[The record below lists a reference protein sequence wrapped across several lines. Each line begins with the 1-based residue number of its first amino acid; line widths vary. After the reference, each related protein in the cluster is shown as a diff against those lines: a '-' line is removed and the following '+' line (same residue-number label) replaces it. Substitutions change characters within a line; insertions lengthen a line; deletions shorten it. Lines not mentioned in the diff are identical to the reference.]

1 MNLKQSFRMSLKS
14 INAKKGRSFLTML
27 GIIIGV
33 AAVIILVSL
42 VQGYRDSMMEY
53 WAKQGQNKITVNY
66 YVYNTSKDLSDSL
79 FDYCLTLG
87 DYIDGVTPAESLWGM
102 TVKYGTKKINGN
114 QSDTQVYLGNEQYT
128 VCSNNTLSSG
138 RDLSYIDV
146 KNLNR
151 VCIIGDYV
159 REQLFQYADPV
170 DRVITINGEP
180 FTVIGVYEAMYPVE
194 DGSAEDDNTWMH
206 QYYDGQIVVPYTL
219 KTILQPDMQ
228 VTQFI
233 VKAKDAESTKTVISL
248 LGGWFSSKITQDNG
262 YYDVSS
268 ANTYIESSNEET
280 KMLQIVLGGIAGIA
294 LLVGGIGIMNI
305 MLVTVTERTR
315 EIGIRKAIGAE
326 RKAIVSQFLIESSV
340 LSFVGG
346 LIGIGVGTLG
356 TIVLGKVIFDL
367 TLFPSMVIAVGA
379 AGISVLIGIIF
390 GAYPAIRA
398 SGLQPVE
405 ALRAE

>member
-367 TLFPSMVIAVGA
+367 TLFPSMVISAGA

>member
-1 MNLKQSFRMSLKS
+1 M
-14 INAKKGRSFLTML
+14 
-27 GIIIGV
+27 
-33 AAVIILVSL
+33 
-42 VQGYRDSMMEY
+42 
-53 WAKQGQNKITVNY
+53 
-66 YVYNTSKDLSDSL
+66 
-79 FDYCLTLG
+79 
-87 DYIDGVTPAESLWGM
+87 
-102 TVKYGTKKINGN
+102 
-114 QSDTQVYLGNEQYT
+114 GNEQYT
-128 VCSNNTLSSG
+128 VCSNYTIASG
-138 RDLSYIDV
+138 RDMAYVDV

-159 REQLFQYADPV
+159 REQLFQYANPV
-170 DRVITINGEP
+170 DRVITINGQP
-180 FTVIGVYEAMYPVE
+180 FTVIGVYEAMYPIE
-194 DGSAEDDNTWMH
+194 DNATQDQSWMH
-206 QYYDGQIVVPYTL
+206 QYYDGQIVVPYTM
-219 KTILQPDMQ
+219 KKILQPEMQ
-228 VTQFI
+228 ISQFL

-248 LGGWFSSKITQDNG
+248 LGGWFSSKITQENG

-268 ANTYIESSNEET
+268 MNTYIESSNEET

-356 TIVLGKVIFDL
+356 TIVLGKIIFDL
-367 TLFPSMVIAVGA
+367 TLFPSMSIAAGA